1 MNIEERVRELE
12 DKYKRY
18 LLKKYFKFLFIFA
31 ILIACMLISFFMVQ
45 DFYKQKALALEAL
58 EYKKTLNWQ
67 ITQAQIANEKNK
79 ILQERLSKDES
90 KDELEEELEEELKTQ
105 IDIYSKILNISD
117 LKRSFYQN
125 PSYQKAMNL
134 ATQYY
139 ENKDYEKSIF
149 WSLKANDIDR
159 KNSDSWVLFA
169 KAKQALGKDE
179 EAKQALDTYVSYYGL
194 IEFDKEIDD

>member
-31 ILIACMLISFFMVQ
+31 ALVVCMVISFLAMQ
-45 DFYKQKALALEAL
+45 NFYKQKALALEAL
-58 EYKKTLNWQ
+58 EYKKTLDHQ
-67 ITQAQIANEKNK
+67 IVQVQIANEKNK
-79 ILQERLSKDES
+79 ILQERLSKDEN
-90 KDELEEELEEELKTQ
+90 KEELKEELKTQ
-105 IDIYSKILNISD
+105 IDIYSKLLNISD
-117 LKRSFYQN
+117 LKRNFYQN
-125 PSYQKAMNL
+125 PSYEKAMNL
-134 ATQYY
+134 AARYY

-159 KNSDSWVLFA
+159 KNSSSWILFA
-169 KAKQALGKDE
+169 KAKQALGKEE

-194 IEFDKEIDD
+194 IEFDKEMDD

>member
-31 ILIACMLISFFMVQ
+31 ALVVCMVISFFVIQ
-45 DFYKQKALALEAL
+45 NFYKQKALALEAL
-58 EYKKTLNWQ
+58 EYKKTLNHQ
-67 ITQAQIANEKNK
+67 IAQAQIANEKNK
-79 ILQERLSKDES
+79 ILQERLSKDEN
-90 KDELEEELEEELKTQ
+90 KEELKTQ
-105 IDIYSKILNISD
+105 IDIYSKLLNISD
-117 LKRSFYQN
+117 LKRNFYQN
-125 PSYQKAMNL
+125 PSYEKAINL
-134 ATQYY
+134 AARYY

-159 KNSDSWVLFA
+159 KNSSSWILFA
-169 KAKQALGKDE
+169 KAKQALGKEE

-194 IEFDKEIDD
+194 IEFDKEIND

>member
-1 MNIEERVRELE
+1 MRELE

-90 KDELEEELEEELKTQ
+90 KDELEEELKTQ

-134 ATQYY
+134 ATQHY

>member
-45 DFYKQKALALEAL
+45 DFYKQKALALE
-58 EYKKTLNWQ
+58 YKKTLNWQ

-90 KDELEEELEEELKTQ
+90 KDELEEELKTQ

>member
-31 ILIACMLISFFMVQ
+31 ALAVCMVISFFAMQ
-45 DFYKQKALALEAL
+45 NFYKQKTLALEAL
-58 EYKKTLNWQ
+58 EYKKTLNHQ
-67 ITQAQIANEKNK
+67 IAQAQIANEKNK
-79 ILQERLSKDES
+79 ILQERLSKDEN
-90 KDELEEELEEELKTQ
+90 KEKLKEELKTQ
-105 IDIYSKILNISD
+105 IDIYSKLLNISD
-117 LKRSFYQN
+117 LKRNFYQN
-125 PSYQKAMNL
+125 PSYKKAINL
-134 ATQYY
+134 AMRYY

-159 KNSDSWVLFA
+159 KNSSSWVLFA
-169 KAKQALGKDE
+169 KAKQALGKEE
-179 EAKQALDTYVSYYGL
+179 EAKQALDTYMSYYGF

>member
-31 ILIACMLISFFMVQ
+31 ALVVCMVISFFVIQ
-45 DFYKQKALALEAL
+45 NFYKQKALALEAL
-58 EYKKTLNWQ
+58 EYKKTLNHQ
-67 ITQAQIANEKNK
+67 IAQAQIANEKNK
-79 ILQERLSKDES
+79 ILQERLSKDEN
-90 KDELEEELEEELKTQ
+90 KDELKEELKTQ
-105 IDIYSKILNISD
+105 IDIYSKLLNISD
-117 LKRSFYQN
+117 LKKNFYQN
-125 PSYQKAMNL
+125 PSYEKAMNL
-134 ATQYY
+134 AARYY

-159 KNSDSWVLFA
+159 KNSSSWILFS

>member
-31 ILIACMLISFFMVQ
+31 ALVVCMVISFLAMQ
-45 DFYKQKALALEAL
+45 NFYKQKALALEAL
-58 EYKKTLNWQ
+58 EYKKILDHQ
-67 ITQAQIANEKNK
+67 IAQAQIANEKNK
-79 ILQERLSKDES
+79 ILQERLSKDEN
-90 KDELEEELEEELKTQ
+90 KEELKTQ
-105 IDIYSKILNISD
+105 INIYSKLLNISD
-117 LKRSFYQN
+117 LKRNFYQN
-125 PSYQKAMNL
+125 PSYEKAMNL
-134 ATQYY
+134 AVRYY
-139 ENKDYEKSIF
+139 KNKDYEKSIF

-159 KNSDSWVLFA
+159 KKSSSWILFS
-169 KAKQALGKDE
+169 KAKQALGKEE

>member
-31 ILIACMLISFFMVQ
+31 ALVVCMVTSFFAMQ
-45 DFYKQKALALEAL
+45 NFYKQKALALEAL
-58 EYKKTLNWQ
+58 EYKKTLDQQ

-79 ILQERLSKDES
+79 ILQERLSKD
-90 KDELEEELEEELKTQ
+90 KNKKELKEELKTQ
-105 IDIYSKILNISD
+105 IDIYSKLLNISD
-117 LKRSFYQN
+117 LKRNFYQN
-125 PSYQKAMNL
+125 PSYEKAMNL
-134 ATQYY
+134 AARYY
-139 ENKDYEKSIF
+139 KNKDYEKSIF

-159 KNSDSWVLFA
+159 KNSSSWILFA
-169 KAKQALGKDE
+169 KAKQALGKEE

-194 IEFDKEIDD
+194 VEFDKEIND

>member
-31 ILIACMLISFFMVQ
+31 TLVVCIVISFFVMQ
-45 DFYKQKALALEAL
+45 NFYKQKALALEAL
-58 EYKKTLNWQ
+58 EYKKTLDHQ
-67 ITQAQIANEKNK
+67 IAQAQITNEKNK
-79 ILQERLSKDES
+79 ILQERLSKDEN
-90 KDELEEELEEELKTQ
+90 KKELKEELKTQ
-105 IDIYSKILNISD
+105 IDIYSKLLNISD
-117 LKRSFYQN
+117 LKRNFYQN
-125 PSYQKAMNL
+125 PSYEKAMNL
-134 ATQYY
+134 AARYY
-139 ENKDYEKSIF
+139 KNKDYEKSIF

-159 KNSDSWVLFA
+159 KNSSSWILFA

-194 IEFDKEIDD
+194 IEFDKEIND

>member
-31 ILIACMLISFFMVQ
+31 ALVVCMVISFFVIQ
-45 DFYKQKALALEAL
+45 NFYKQKALALEAL
-58 EYKKTLNWQ
+58 EYKKTLNHQ
-67 ITQAQIANEKNK
+67 IAQAQIANEKNK
-79 ILQERLSKDES
+79 ILQERLSKDEN
-90 KDELEEELEEELKTQ
+90 KEELKTQ
-105 IDIYSKILNISD
+105 IDIYSKFLNISD
-117 LKRSFYQN
+117 LKRNFYQN
-125 PSYQKAMNL
+125 PSYEKAMNL
-134 ATQYY
+134 AARYY
-139 ENKDYEKSIF
+139 KNKDYEKSIF

-159 KNSDSWVLFA
+159 KKSSSWILFS
-169 KAKQALGKDE
+169 KAKQALGKEE

>member
-31 ILIACMLISFFMVQ
+31 ALVVCMAISFFVIQ
-45 DFYKQKALALEAL
+45 NFYKQKALTLEAL
-58 EYKKTLNWQ
+58 EYKKTLDH
-67 ITQAQIANEKNK
+67 QIAQARITNEKNK
-79 ILQERLSKDES
+79 ILQERLSKDEN
-90 KDELEEELEEELKTQ
+90 KEELKTQ
-105 IDIYSKILNISD
+105 IDIYSKLLNISD
-117 LKRSFYQN
+117 LKRNFYQN
-125 PSYQKAMNL
+125 PSYEKAMNL
-134 ATQYY
+134 AARYY

-159 KNSDSWVLFA
+159 KNSSSWILFS
-169 KAKQALGKDE
+169 KAKQALGKEE

-194 IEFDKEIDD
+194 IDFDKEIDD

>member
-90 KDELEEELEEELKTQ
+90 KDELEEELKTQ

-117 LKRSFYQN
+117 LKRSFCQN

>member
-67 ITQAQIANEKNK
+67 ITQAQITNEKNK

-90 KDELEEELEEELKTQ
+90 KDELEEELKTQ

>member
-31 ILIACMLISFFMVQ
+31 ALVVCMVISFFAMQ
-45 DFYKQKALALEAL
+45 NFYKQKALTLEAL
-58 EYKKTLNWQ
+58 EYKKTLNHQ
-67 ITQAQIANEKNK
+67 IAQAQIANEKNK
-79 ILQERLSKDES
+79 ILQERLSKDEN
-90 KDELEEELEEELKTQ
+90 KDELKEELKTQ
-105 IDIYSKILNISD
+105 IDIYSKLLNISD
-117 LKRSFYQN
+117 LKRNFYQN
-125 PSYQKAMNL
+125 PSYEKAMNL
-134 ATQYY
+134 AARYY

-159 KNSDSWVLFA
+159 KNSSSWILFS

-194 IEFDKEIDD
+194 VEFDKEIDD

>member
-31 ILIACMLISFFMVQ
+31 ALVVCVVISFFVIQ
-45 DFYKQKALALEAL
+45 NFYKQKALALEAL
-58 EYKKTLNWQ
+58 EYKKTLNHQ
-67 ITQAQIANEKNK
+67 IAQAQIANEKNK
-79 ILQERLSKDES
+79 ILQERLSKDEN
-90 KDELEEELEEELKTQ
+90 KDELKEELKTQ
-105 IDIYSKILNISD
+105 IDIYSKLLNISD
-117 LKRSFYQN
+117 LKRNFYQN
-125 PSYQKAMNL
+125 PSYEKAMNL
-134 ATQYY
+134 AARYY

-159 KNSDSWVLFA
+159 KNSSSWILFS
-169 KAKQALGKDE
+169 KAKQALGKDG

>member
-90 KDELEEELEEELKTQ
+90 KDELEELKTQ

>member
-31 ILIACMLISFFMVQ
+31 ALVVCIVISFFAMQ
-45 DFYKQKALALEAL
+45 NFYKQKALVLEAL
-58 EYKKTLNWQ
+58 EYKKTLNHQ
-67 ITQAQIANEKNK
+67 IVQAQIANEKNK
-79 ILQERLSKDES
+79 ILQERLSKDEN
-90 KDELEEELEEELKTQ
+90 KDELKEELKTQ
-105 IDIYSKILNISD
+105 IDIYSKLLNISD
-117 LKRSFYQN
+117 LKRNFYQN
-125 PSYQKAMNL
+125 PSYEKAMNL
-134 ATQYY
+134 AARYY

-159 KNSDSWVLFA
+159 KNSSSWILFA
-169 KAKQALGKDE
+169 KAKQALGKEE

-194 IEFDKEIDD
+194 IEFDKEMDD

>member
-31 ILIACMLISFFMVQ
+31 ALVVCMVISFLAMQ
-45 DFYKQKALALEAL
+45 NFYKQKALVLEAL
-58 EYKKTLNWQ
+58 EYKKTLDHQ
-67 ITQAQIANEKNK
+67 IVQVQIANEKNK
-79 ILQERLSKDES
+79 ILQERLSKDEN
-90 KDELEEELEEELKTQ
+90 KDELKEELKTQ
-105 IDIYSKILNISD
+105 IDIYSKLLNISD
-117 LKRSFYQN
+117 LKRNFYQN
-125 PSYQKAMNL
+125 PSYEKAINL
-134 ATQYY
+134 AARYY

-159 KNSDSWVLFA
+159 KNSSSWILFA
-169 KAKQALGKDE
+169 KAKQALGKEE

-194 IEFDKEIDD
+194 IEFDKEIND

>member
-31 ILIACMLISFFMVQ
+31 ALVVCMVISFFVIQ
-45 DFYKQKALALEAL
+45 NFYKQKALALEAL
-58 EYKKTLNWQ
+58 EYKKTLNHQ
-67 ITQAQIANEKNK
+67 IAQAQIANEKNK
-79 ILQERLSKDES
+79 ILQERLSKDEN
-90 KDELEEELEEELKTQ
+90 KDELKEELKTQ
-105 IDIYSKILNISD
+105 IDIYSKLLNISD
-117 LKRSFYQN
+117 LKRNFYQD
-125 PSYQKAMNL
+125 PSYEKAMNL
-134 ATQYY
+134 AARYY

-159 KNSDSWVLFA
+159 KNSSSWILFS

>member
-31 ILIACMLISFFMVQ
+31 ALVVCMVISFLAMQ
-45 DFYKQKALALEAL
+45 NFYKQKALALEAL
-58 EYKKTLNWQ
+58 EYKKTLNHQ
-67 ITQAQIANEKNK
+67 IAQAQIANEKNK
-79 ILQERLSKDES
+79 ILQERLSKDEN
-90 KDELEEELEEELKTQ
+90 KEELKEELKTQ
-105 IDIYSKILNISD
+105 IDIYSKLLNISD
-117 LKRSFYQN
+117 LKRNFYQN
-125 PSYQKAMNL
+125 PSYEKAMNL
-134 ATQYY
+134 AARYY

-159 KNSDSWVLFA
+159 KNSSSWILFA
-169 KAKQALGKDE
+169 KAKQALGKEE

-194 IEFDKEIDD
+194 IEFDKEMDD

>member
-31 ILIACMLISFFMVQ
+31 ALVVCMVISFFVIQ
-45 DFYKQKALALEAL
+45 NFYKQKALALEAL
-58 EYKKTLNWQ
+58 EYKKILDHQ
-67 ITQAQIANEKNK
+67 IAQAQIANEKNK
-79 ILQERLSKDES
+79 ILQERLSKDEN
-90 KDELEEELEEELKTQ
+90 KDELKEELKTQ
-105 IDIYSKILNISD
+105 IDIYSKLLNISD
-117 LKRSFYQN
+117 LKRNFYQN
-125 PSYQKAMNL
+125 PSYEKAMNL
-134 ATQYY
+134 AARYY
-139 ENKDYEKSIF
+139 KNKDYEKSIF

-159 KNSDSWVLFA
+159 KKSSSWILFS
-169 KAKQALGKDE
+169 KAKQALGKEE

>member
-31 ILIACMLISFFMVQ
+31 ALVVCMVISFFVIQ
-45 DFYKQKALALEAL
+45 NFYKQKALALEAL
-58 EYKKTLNWQ
+58 EYKKTLNHQ
-67 ITQAQIANEKNK
+67 IAQAQIANEKNK
-79 ILQERLSKDES
+79 ILQERLSKDEN
-90 KDELEEELEEELKTQ
+90 KEELKTQ
-105 IDIYSKILNISD
+105 IDIYSKFLNISD
-117 LKRSFYQN
+117 LKRNFYQN
-125 PSYQKAMNL
+125 PSYEKAMNL
-134 ATQYY
+134 AARYY
-139 ENKDYEKSIF
+139 KNKDYEKSIF

-159 KNSDSWVLFA
+159 KNSSSWVLFA
-169 KAKQALGKDE
+169 KAKQALGKEE